1 MQIARLK
8 IYLASYNRSVDKLDL
23 KSYIHTQ
30 YKASHIF
37 VAACKMCDKM
47 MHNVQKEWIR
57 ICTTES
63 ELERAKN
70 LLKANLLVQLD
81 GK

>member
-47 MHNVQKEWIR
+47 MHNVQKE
-57 ICTTES
+57 S